1 MIKNTKDAERDAAFR
16 VADAMCAAAHTAPKA
31 NGLDKIRTL
40 IVSGE
45 DIEPLAK
52 EMEVAGKEYELDFFC
67 RDADNIRNSHCV
79 VLIAAMGTASGVP
92 HCAMC
97 GFENCAE
104 MSKADACCS
113 FSATDLG
120 IAIGSAVALAADNR
134 IDNRV
139 MYSIGRSALRLKL
152 FADNVKLCYGIPLST
167 GAKSNYFDRAPG
179 SVLL

>member
-1 MIKNTKDAERDAAFR
+1 MIKAMNDAEKDAAFR
-16 VADAMCAAAHTAPKA
+16 VADSMCAAAHTAPKA
-31 NGLDKIRTL
+31 NGLDKIVTA

-45 DIEPLAK
+45 DIEILAK
-52 EMEVAGKEYELDFFC
+52 EMEIAGREYGLEFFI

-79 VLIAAMGTASGVP
+79 VLIAAKASPSGVP
-92 HCAMC
+92 HCGMC
-97 GFENCAE
+97 GFADCAE
-104 MSKADACCS
+104 MSRADACCS

-120 IAIGSAVALAADNR
+120 IAIGSAVSLAADNR

-152 FADNVKLCYGIPLST
+152 FAENVKLCYGIPLST
-167 GAKSNYFDRAPG
+167 KAKSNYFDRAPG

>member
-1 MIKNTKDAERDAAFR
+1 MIKNMKDAERDAAFR

-40 IVSGE
+40 IISGE

-52 EMEVAGKEYELDFFC
+52 EMEVAGKEYGLEFFC

-104 MSKADACCS
+104 MSTSVAFALSQFCPQGKIHS
-113 FSATDLG
+113 NTRQISKDLLTTLKKKTAG
-120 IAIGSAVALAADNR
+120 FLLHNSEVRGFYLLFILLS
-134 IDNRV
+134 
-139 MYSIGRSALRLKL
+139 LRFISLRKRP
-152 FADNVKLCYGIPLST
+152 CPC
-167 GAKSNYFDRAPG
+167 RR
-179 SVLL
+179 

>member
-1 MIKNTKDAERDAAFR
+1 MIKNMKDAERDAAFR

-40 IVSGE
+40 IISGE

-52 EMEVAGKEYELDFFC
+52 EMEVAGKEYGLEFFC

-97 GFENCAE
+97 GFENC
-104 MSKADACCS
+104 
-113 FSATDLG
+113 
-120 IAIGSAVALAADNR
+120 
-134 IDNRV
+134 V